1 MKKTYF
7 WMACIVAALALSILA
22 CGFSAST
29 ANISE
34 ATLTRDEAGNDP
46 TTTFSPGD
54 TFYLI
59 VQLANAPDDT
69 VVKASW
75 TAVDVEGADPNTF
88 IDESEITSG
97 SGTITFNLTNS
108 QGQWPAGSY
117 KVDLYLNDELERTLE
132 FSVQ

>member
-1 MKKTYF
+1 MKKTSF

-34 ATLTRDEAGNDP
+34 ATLSRDEAGNEP

-97 SGTITFNLTNS
+97 TGTITFNLTNS

-117 KVDLYLNDELERTLE
+117 KVDLYMNDELERTLE